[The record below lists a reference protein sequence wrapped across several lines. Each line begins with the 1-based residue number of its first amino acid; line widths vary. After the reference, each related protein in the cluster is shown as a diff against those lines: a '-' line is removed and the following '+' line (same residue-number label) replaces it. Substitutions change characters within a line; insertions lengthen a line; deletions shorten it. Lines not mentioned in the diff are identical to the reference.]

1 MRDDFSEERGEGLVG
16 GKRHA
21 GGGLLDNFPRDKG
34 VVTAQAAGVGWD
46 RGGLGIGGEEE
57 R

>member
-46 RGGLGIGGEEE
+46 RGGLGFGGEEE